1 MNDSAF
7 IQCLKDRQAFL
18 ETIIAEKNS
27 SLNTSPPGKLRI
39 IRRGKQNYYYHR
51 KDPQDTN
58 GTYIPR
64 KDFGLAHALAQKEYD
79 QKMIEAAKK
88 DLKII
93 QELLKKLSKQSFE
106 SCNFSLSKSYGN
118 LIQPVI
124 LSDEAF
130 AAQWQN
136 MPYQK
141 KRYWDDQKEFFT
153 NREERVRSKS
163 ELLIANALD
172 QRNIPYRYECACNLR
187 GFGPVYPD
195 FTVLNLRLRKVF
207 LWEHLGMMDDPEYVI
222 KAMRKLSLYENNGY
236 YLGDR
241 LILTHETSQEPLKS
255 KLIDKMIDTF
265 LI

>member
-39 IRRGKQNYYYHR
+39 IRRGRQNYYYHR
-51 KDPQDTN
+51 KDPKDTN

-64 KDFGLAHALAQKEYD
+64 KDFGLAQALAQKEYD

-136 MPYQK
+136 MPS
-141 KRYWDDQKEFFT
+141 KRILY
-153 NREERVRSKS
+153 KS
-163 ELLIANALD
+163 
-172 QRNIPYRYECACNLR
+172 
-187 GFGPVYPD
+187 
-195 FTVLNLRLRKVF
+195 
-207 LWEHLGMMDDPEYVI
+207 
-222 KAMRKLSLYENNGY
+222 
-236 YLGDR
+236 
-241 LILTHETSQEPLKS
+241 
-255 KLIDKMIDTF
+255 
-265 LI
+265 

>member
-1 MNDSAF
+1 
-7 IQCLKDRQAFL
+7 
-18 ETIIAEKNS
+18 
-27 SLNTSPPGKLRI
+27 
-39 IRRGKQNYYYHR
+39 
-51 KDPQDTN
+51 
-58 GTYIPR
+58 
-64 KDFGLAHALAQKEYD
+64 
-79 QKMIEAAKK
+79 MIEAAKK

-153 NREERVRSKS
+153 NRDERVRSKS

-255 KLIDKMIDTF
+255 KLIDKMIETY
-265 LI
+265 LL